1 MKKNSTTD
9 SKKTLKS
16 IICNVFTSG
25 VTIIV
30 SLISTVVIT
39 RIITV
44 ADLGIASSFNSLKS
58 ILTIICL
65 LSVYISINR
74 MILDIDGNDYEYLS
88 SIYICLISGE
98 VKNHIHIIVEY
109 IPLKN
114 I

>member
-1 MKKNSTTD
+1 MEKNSTTD

-88 SIYICLISGE
+88 SIYIFSSLFCIFMY
-98 VKNHIHIIVEY
+98 IIY
-109 IPLKN
+109 ICF
-114 I
+114 

>member
-1 MKKNSTTD
+1 MEKNSTTD

-58 ILTIICL
+58 ILTIIW
-65 LSVYISINR
+65 I
-74 MILDIDGNDYEYLS
+74 ILDMIKKCSLEWMKRTDFRMF
-88 SIYICLISGE
+88 
-98 VKNHIHIIVEY
+98 
-109 IPLKN
+109 
-114 I
+114 

>member
-74 MILDIDGNDYEYLS
+74 MILDIDGNDMNN
-88 SIYICLISGE
+88 E
-98 VKNHIHIIVEY
+98 VVNGKTRGWSRADYQRVTHFNNSD
-109 IPLKN
+109 K
-114 I
+114 